1 MERPFHCSFHYFTLW
16 MTNKQT
22 LPQGIC
28 ILKEELI
35 NPNESLIGRIVGGMF
50 LSTGAFSCV
59 FKVSGSPF
67 LLCRLSAIL
76 ESESCSRMQSQSA
89 GLPQMQLHELTGS
102 CKKNHLKEKYELAL
116 YKMNA
121 QELNSKFDN
130 VEDLKSQ

>member
-1 MERPFHCSFHYFTLW
+1 

-35 NPNESLIGRIVGGMF
+35 NPNESLIGRIVGGVF

-59 FKVSGSPF
+59 FKVSGYPF
-67 LLCRLSAIL
+67 LLCRRSAIL
-76 ESESCSRMQSQSA
+76 ESESCSRIQSQSA
-89 GLPQMQLHELTGS
+89 SLPQMQLNELTGS
-102 CKKNHLKEKYELAL
+102 CKKNHLKEKKCELTL

-121 QELNSKFDN
+121 QELNNKFDS

>member
-1 MERPFHCSFHYFTLW
+1 

-59 FKVSGSPF
+59 FKVSGYPF
-67 LLCRLSAIL
+67 LLCRRSAIL
-76 ESESCSRMQSQSA
+76 ESESCGRMQSQPAS
-89 GLPQMQLHELTGS
+89 LPQMQLNELTGN
-102 CKKNHLKEKYELAL
+102 CKKNPLKEKKCELTL
-116 YKMNA
+116 HKMNA
-121 QELNSKFDN
+121 QELNNKFDN